1 MKVGIIGCGFVFDK
15 YMATW
20 AHHPSLTIAGVTDL
34 DKERVEAVT
43 EYYGLKSYPDNAA
56 LFADPEIDI
65 VANFTSIGA
74 HYEVTKAAL
83 EAGKHVYSEKPLV
96 TQMDQA
102 HELFALAESRDL
114 RLSCAPSNMLG
125 ATSQTMWKAV
135 EDGTIGDVRL
145 VYAEYDANPIYL
157 RSSNSSGPTRG
168 ANSFPYLHELSSIS
182 ETGAPFP
189 YRHEF
194 EMGCTYEHVGYHLS
208 WMCAIFGPVKSVTA
222 FSKQV
227 MPDKIDRPLDPPD
240 TPDFSVAVL
249 EFHSG
254 VVGRVTCSIAAPFD
268 TRMRI
273 VGKRG
278 ALNANTYFHYECPV
292 YLEPFSE
299 LTLKAYQSR
308 SVRTNTFLQWLF
320 GVGGRQVPLIK
331 TPPPGSDQAVKI
343 SGNSSGSAKTFISRL
358 KQREMGLQ
366 DKCIGIAELA
376 EAISTGRPQLPSHA
390 FTLHLTELTL
400 AIHSAGTQSETHVMD
415 TRFDPVPLP
424 ERTRRAA
431 IDYNSYLKPR
441 LVSRVIKGLRDRLRG

>member
-1 MKVGIIGCGFVFDK
+1 MKVGVIGCGFVFDK

-20 AHHPSLTIAGVTDL
+20 AQHPTLTIAGVTDL
-34 DKERVEAVT
+34 DRARVDAVT
-43 EYYGLKSYPDNAA
+43 RYYGLKAYADNAA
-56 LFADPEIDI
+56 LFADPEIET

-74 HYEVTKAAL
+74 HYEVTKAAI

-96 TQMDQA
+96 ARMEQA
-102 HELFALAESRDL
+102 RELFALAESRGL
-114 RLSCAPSNMLG
+114 RISCAPCNMLG

-157 RSSNSSGPTRG
+157 KSSDPSRRAKNGD
-168 ANSFPYLHELSSIS
+168 AFPYLHELSSIS
-182 ETGAPFP
+182 ESGAPFP

-227 MPDKIDRPLDPPD
+227 MPDKTDCPLDPPD

-249 EFHSG
+249 DFHSG
-254 VVGRVTCSIAAPFD
+254 VVGRITCSIAAPFD

-273 VGKRG
+273 IGKRG

-292 YLEPFSE
+292 YLEPFTE

-308 SVRTNTFLQWLF
+308 SVRTNTFLQRLF
-320 GVGGRQVPLIK
+320 GVGGRQVPLVK
-331 TPPPGSDQAVKI
+331 TPPPGSDQIVKY
-343 SGNSSGSAKTFISRL
+343 GGGSSWNPKTLMLRL

-376 EAISTGRPQLPSHA
+376 DAIATGRPQVPSHA

-400 AIHSAGTQSETHVMD
+400 AIHNAGTRSQTHVME
-415 TRFDPVPLP
+415 TRFDPVALP

-431 IDYNSYLKPR
+431 VDYDTYLKPG
-441 LVSRVIKGLRDRLRG
+441 LITRVIEGLRDRLRD